1 MTYKQI
7 EASREV
13 RLWIRDI
20 VVPATVVALT
30 TMANPQ
36 ARQAIASIARNVKES
51 ITEKVK
57 KIKEKK

>member
-13 RLWIRDI
+13 R
-20 VVPATVVALT
+20 
-30 TMANPQ
+30 
-36 ARQAIASIARNVKES
+36 QAIASIARNAKES